1 MSSAALDRTR
11 HAAPDTPDGGSSP
24 APTVTLFDALEAAEP
39 FWRKLE
45 AEAVLTP
52 YQRYDWIAPLWRTRA
67 RTGVR
72 CAVVVIAA
80 AGVPVALL
88 PLEIAPY
95 LGIRR
100 ATLIGADIGNS
111 DWMIV
116 APGSAPLLT
125 RARLEPLLGDVAK
138 AAGGIDL
145 ISLYNQPLTWQ
156 GTDNPLLAFPH
167 QPAPDNLYLGALGT
181 NGSFNRFDDK
191 RLGNLLKRRRKLAEM
206 RGEVVLKAATSP
218 DEIDRVHAIFLEQRG
233 ARFAQMGI
241 ANVFAEP
248 EFVTFF
254 REGAIAS
261 LGTARPALIFH
272 ALHAGDEIVAT
283 SLGSFAGNHFSQYIN
298 ATSGDPEIAKFR
310 LIGLLMHELFADVA
324 ARGGTSI
331 DMGLGDFDY
340 KEDWTVAT
348 TTYDGQIPLTLAG
361 RVAGTAILSARRVK
375 RAIKQHDQLWDL
387 VRKLRAKL
395 GRGRPA

>member
-1 MSSAALDRTR
+1 MSSVALDRTR
-11 HAAPDTPDGGSSP
+11 HAPDTPDGGSSP
-24 APTVTLFDALEAAEP
+24 ALTVTLFDTLEAAEP

-45 AEAVLTP
+45 ADAILTP
-52 YQRYDWIAPLWRTRA
+52 YQRHDWIAPLWRA
-67 RTGVR
+67 RDKVGVR

-95 LGIRR
+95 MGIRR
-100 ATLIGADIGNS
+100 ATIIGADIGNS
-111 DWMIV
+111 DWMIL
-116 APGSAPLLT
+116 APGAAPLLT
-125 RARLEPLLGDVAK
+125 RERLEPLLGDVAS

-156 GTDNPLLAFPH
+156 GVDNPLLAFAH
-167 QPAPDNLYLGALGT
+167 QPAPDNLYLGALGP

-191 RLGNLLKRRRKLAEM
+191 RLGNLLKRQRKLAEL
-206 RGEVVLKAATSP
+206 RGDVVLKAATTP
-218 DEIDRVHAIFLEQRG
+218 EEIDRVHEVFLEQRG
-233 ARFAQMGI
+233 ARFAQMGV

-248 EFVTFF
+248 EFVKFF
-254 REGAIAS
+254 RAGAIAS
-261 LGTARPALIFH
+261 LGSERPALIFH
-272 ALHAGDEIVAT
+272 ALHAGDDIVAT
-283 SLGSFAGNHFSQYIN
+283 SIGSYAGSHFSQYIN
-298 ATSGDPEIAKFR
+298 ATSGDSEIAKFR
-310 LIGLLMHELFADVA
+310 LIGLLMHALFADVA

-348 TTYDGQIPLTLAG
+348 TTYDGQIPLTLTG
-361 RVAGTAILSARRVK
+361 RMAGTAILAARRAK